1 VNTIDIV
8 PIAED
13 HIESYHR
20 TLDVIARERRY
31 LSLPKAPPLEETR
44 SCVRHIIEH
53 GYPQLVALA
62 AARSSAGVT

>member
-8 PIAED
+8 PIAEV

-20 TLDVIARERRY
+20 TLDVIARECRY
-31 LSLPKAPPLEETR
+31 LSLLEAPLEETR